1 MTYTLLA
8 VFLLTG
14 DTYPERTN
22 LSLQQCAG
30 HAAMTRTQT
39 VELYQYVGEV
49 RYLCV
54 PEKSLARSTT
64 EQHGIG
70 EVRQ

>member
-1 MTYTLLA
+1 MTTYTLLA

-14 DTYPERTN
+14 DAYPERTN

-30 HAAMTRTQT
+30 HAAMARPLAA
-39 VELYQYVGEV
+39 ELYQYIGEV

-54 PEKSLARSTT
+54 PEVRS
-64 EQHGIG
+64 
-70 EVRQ
+70 